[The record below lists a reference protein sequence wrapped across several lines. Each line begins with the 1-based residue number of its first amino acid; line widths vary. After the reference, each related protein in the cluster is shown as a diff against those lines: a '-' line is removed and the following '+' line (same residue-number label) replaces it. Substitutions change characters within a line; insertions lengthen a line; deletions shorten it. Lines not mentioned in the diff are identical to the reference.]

1 MSPLAKKGLRR
12 NDAVDRLTAQLAGGL
27 AEPQQAAGGMVYHL
41 NTPLAI
47 DDDHPLKDRL
57 HHRLLL
63 ANQQANFPRLERK
76 ICFLMLRVKYQ
87 EKINRG
93 DEQQD
98 GGDKNID
105 HFSQSNA
112 VEIAGE
118 VADGDNT
125 DHTPCVINDGR
136 FAAQRDPEAAFANG
150 GDGFPSS
157 TAWLSPPTSRVPTH
171 SGWTE

>member
-1 MSPLAKKGLRR
+1 
-12 NDAVDRLTAQLAGGL
+12 
-27 AEPQQAAGGMVYHL
+27 MVYHL

-47 DDDHPLKDRL
+47 DDDHPQRST

-76 ICFLMLRVKYQ
+76 ICFLMLRVKYR
-87 EKINRG
+87 EKINRAMSSRTAAI
-93 DEQQD
+93 
-98 GGDKNID
+98 KNID

-136 FAAQRDPEAAFANG
+136 FAAQRDPEAAFANR
-150 GDGFPSS
+150 GDGFSFQYRLVV
-157 TAWLSPPTSRVPTH
+157 AADQ
-171 SGWTE
+171 SGADPLRMDGMKQMNS